1 MFKETDIN
9 KQTNAFST
17 PALYMSKSAQKFY
30 EDEQAWHN
38 LFRNNVVNKIVET
51 IFSVLYD
58 KKNGAPNASICVLVG
73 MMILKEGQGWSDEQ
87 LFENCRYNLLIRSAL
102 GLFNLDDAVP
112 APSTYYLFRHNL
124 VEYEKT
130 HGEDLLKLCQA
141 QITHNQ
147 IVEYSVNG
155 KKIRMDSKLLGSNIK
170 WYSRYELI
178 HETVRLFFRNNIE
191 AQRINLTEEENE
203 LIQSILGE
211 TGDKAVYRR
220 TKDEIDTGLVGLG
233 RLMYHII
240 KQLGESDIKEYQ
252 TLKTVFSQQYEINE
266 DGTVQPKDGKSIDA
280 GSIQSPHDTD
290 CTYRNKDGNQVKGY
304 SVNVTETCS
313 EAETEDLP
321 VLNLITSVDVNK
333 NTKADNDF
341 LQEAIQKSSEILT
354 EKIESINADGAY
366 HSPENQDYCEDK
378 DINLLLSAIQG
389 VEPEYDLQLD
399 EAGDLQVTDIKR
411 KTTIKAQPVKRR
423 KGTGE
428 KKWRIKTEKGKYR
441 YFNNQNIATSALR
454 RKLKGIP
461 IEELNRRNNVEAT
474 IFQMGYHYPNDKS
487 RYRTLAR
494 HKLWAYSRA
503 LWINHVRI
511 VKYTVKTVQKPYFSF
526 KNIISMVQYGFDKLI
541 FSAFL
546 LKNKL
551 KLYPQK
557 NPLQIHL

>member
-17 PALYMSKSAQKFY
+17 PALYMGKSAQKFY

>member
-1 MFKETDIN
+1 M
-9 KQTNAFST
+9 
-17 PALYMSKSAQKFY
+17 
-30 EDEQAWHN
+30 
-38 LFRNNVVNKIVET
+38 
-51 IFSVLYD
+51 
-58 KKNGAPNASICVLVG
+58 
-73 MMILKEGQGWSDEQ
+73 
-87 LFENCRYNLLIRSAL
+87 
-102 GLFNLDDAVP
+102 
-112 APSTYYLFRHNL
+112 
-124 VEYEKT
+124 
-130 HGEDLLKLCQA
+130 
-141 QITHNQ
+141 
-147 IVEYSVNG
+147 
-155 KKIRMDSKLLGSNIK
+155 
-170 WYSRYELI
+170 
-178 HETVRLFFRNNIE
+178 
-191 AQRINLTEEENE
+191 TEEENE

-526 KNIISMVQYGFDKLI
+526 KNVISMVQYGFDKLI